1 MPTNS
6 EQTPFLPFNTTTREV
21 KRSYAP
27 PRNPL
32 AVAPVL
38 SFRNKQMLLEPE
50 DARIT
55 GATRSLYRRLL
66 ALNLRKPV
74 ASLRETEAYLPP
86 MTA

>member
-6 EQTPFLPFNTTTREV
+6 EHTPFLPFKATPREE

-27 PRNPL
+27 PRSYNH
-32 AVAPVL
+32 AAPVL
-38 SFRNKQMLLEPE
+38 SFRNKQTPLEPE

-74 ASLRETEAYLPP
+74 VSLRETEEYLPP